1 MTDEE
6 LTRLEALATAATAGP
21 CERCTHAKATQC
33 DGDDGRDGCPCACH
47 GKLRLARVI
56 YEGEAVRSVP
66 ALVAEVRRLKILELL
81 LEDDDRA
88 IRRLRDKLSE
98 QAATVADLHTLV
110 REYLA
115 MDNETLYDASEVM
128 RLRRALRAAV
138 ATPPDTGWRDRAPTE
153 AEVRAHRRGHPDE
166 HTSMAGLWMYQP
178 TEGMLQVWALYG
190 SPDDAPGRWRPLTA
204 SGDPCAWPEVTP

>member
-1 MTDEE
+1 VNDED
-6 LTRLEALATAATAGP
+6 LTRLETLAATATRSALLASMAGV
-21 CERCTHAKATQC
+21 ER
-33 DGDDGRDGCPCACH
+33 
-47 GKLRLARVI
+47 
-56 YEGEAVRSVP
+56 
-66 ALVAEVRRLKILELL
+66 AL
-81 LEDDDRA
+81 D
-88 IRRLRDKLSE
+88 
-98 QAATVADLHTLV
+98 
-110 REYLA
+110 
-115 MDNETLYDASEVM
+115 
-128 RLRRALRAAV
+128 ALRAAV

>member
-1 MTDEE
+1 MTEEE

-66 ALVAEVRRLKILELL
+66 ALVAEVRRLKILEPL

-98 QAATVADLHTLV
+98 QAATELANAALAARLDAAERAAETARAEEREACARIARDLAEQERAMVAWLREQGLPTADARARYDAADLIE
-110 REYLA
+110 RQI
-115 MDNETLYDASEVM
+115 
-128 RLRRALRAAV
+128 RAR
-138 ATPPDTGWRDRAPTE
+138 GGDR
-153 AEVRAHRRGHPDE
+153 G
-166 HTSMAGLWMYQP
+166 
-178 TEGMLQVWALYG
+178 
-190 SPDDAPGRWRPLTA
+190 
-204 SGDPCAWPEVTP
+204 

>member
-1 MTDEE
+1 MGDLRSLVIEYFAAQDAKRCAADLRDGVPPHHSHRGE
-6 LTRLEALATAATAGP
+6 PWDSAYLLA
-21 CERCTHAKATQC
+21 CERAHA
-33 DGDDGRDGCPCACH
+33 
-47 GKLRLARVI
+47 
-56 YEGEAVRSVP
+56 
-66 ALVAEVRRLKILELL
+66 
-81 LEDDDRA
+81 
-88 IRRLRDKLSE
+88 
-98 QAATVADLHTLV
+98 ADV
-110 REYLA
+110 
-115 MDNETLYDASEVM
+115 
-128 RLRRALRAAV
+128 ALRAAV